1 MLRPYRQLAEVPHL
15 ISVLI
20 WSMVGRVHLTGTPLA
35 LSFLVAGWTGS
46 YALAGVVGGALTLGL
61 GVAGPV
67 RGRAADRA
75 PASRLLAVAGG
86 LYGAGIALLGL
97 LPTILP
103 SGAWPVAVVVAFLTG
118 LCTPPVTQLTR
129 ASYPRMAAG
138 PVQQAVYTV
147 EASLQE
153 AMYIVGPMTAAT
165 LVAFASPR
173 TAIWACGVLAVAGTF
188 GFLLALR
195 RAGLDQPVPPTG
207 QHSGRS
213 LLKDGSLVLVLVAA
227 VCVVMPLVTVD
238 MLIIAWARDLGR
250 PAMAGVL
257 TAVWGVGSVL
267 GGLVVGGLVGRTNFP
282 LRMAMLTAGMAALIP
297 VLPPVMVPSSPW
309 LLGAV
314 LVVGGLAIAPAIAAN
329 NARIGDLAP
338 DGRKAEAFGWMS
350 MAGTAGAALALPT
363 AGWLLDHIG
372 PAAAA
377 GSATA
382 VALVGTVLA
391 TRVRAAAPEVAEAGT
406 SA

>member
-1 MLRPYRQLAEVPHL
+1 MLRPYRQLAGVPHL
-15 ISVLI
+15 VSVLI
-20 WSMVGRVHLTGTPLA
+20 WSMVGRVHMTGTPLA
-35 LSFLVAGWTGS
+35 LSFLMAGWTGS
-46 YALAGVVGGALTLGL
+46 YGLAGVVGGALTLGL

-86 LYGAGIALLGL
+86 LYGVGIALLGL
-97 LPTILP
+97 LPTVLP
-103 SGAWPVAVVVAFLTG
+103 AGGWPVAVVVAFLTG

-129 ASYPRMAAG
+129 ASYPRLATG

-153 AMYIVGPMTAAT
+153 FMYIVGPMMAAS

-173 TAIWACGVLAVAGTF
+173 TAIWVCGVLAVAGTF

-195 RAGLDQPVPPTG
+195 RAGLDEPVPMTSP
-207 QHSGRS
+207 HSGRS
-213 LLKDGSLVLVLVAA
+213 LLKDGGLVLTLVAA

-267 GGLVVGGLVGRTNFP
+267 GGLVVGGFRGRANFP
-282 LRMAMLTAGMAALIP
+282 LRMVMLTVGMAALIP
-297 VLPPVMVPSSPW
+297 VLPPVTTPSSPW
-309 LLGAV
+309 LIGAV
-314 LVVGGLAIAPAIAAN
+314 LVLGGLAIAPAIAAN

-350 MAGTAGAALALPT
+350 MASTAGAAAALPT

-372 PAAAA
+372 PSAAAV
-377 GSATA
+377 SATA

-391 TRVRAAAPEVAEAGT
+391 TRVRAAAAEVAEPKT
-406 SA
+406 ST